1 MNFDFLKE
9 LHGFESVYEN
19 CCNAE
24 KLAMTMPLQS
34 EITSGISAE
43 LLAKYIYMIAHKQK
57 MEGLSF
63 ADILFD
69 STFQSFINN
78 RDVMDAFH
86 HIRKNRNKA
95 AHGATQGCTEN
106 AVAMLHDLH
115 YIAGETARK
124 LGLIKDFPA
133 FEDNIES
140 YPDAVFVDEEDI
152 NKIAM
157 EMFLEYVKEFREQQE
172 QKQFVEMKDYDN
184 FRYTLEGNVEMHEYL
199 CFEYKPKYR
208 ELVEYIQSYL
218 TLLSRLSVERSPDKA
233 EDELATPVTLDAK
246 LIIGEITYTSSDI
259 EMFLKAISEEL
270 PKADGFVIDCNCN
283 GVLREFFNDEP
294 DENGKGRINMIRKDA
309 VWKGS
314 GLLDQLEQFKRR
326 ENFVYKLFMFYP
338 DSGVFNYV
346 KILDGK
352 DIDVLASCTEDIIDK
367 TFSHNWWSENLN
379 LWADFDISK
388 YPDKLE
394 QLQNIVRCSIPESQV
409 GYCESIWED
418 EDEDVCEPTRFCCG
432 IQWDCKSLR
441 EVQTFLDKLNAVLLS
456 IKDEIID
463 AGGDGTWEVRE
474 DFAVATWDWTDE
486 GFKIKGIQY

>member
-157 EMFLEYVKEFREQQE
+157 EMFLEYVKEFREHA
-172 QKQFVEMKDYDN
+172 
-184 FRYTLEGNVEMHEYL
+184 LNVSS
-199 CFEYKPKYR
+199 KNKN
-208 ELVEYIQSYL
+208 S
-218 TLLSRLSVERSPDKA
+218 LLK
-233 EDELATPVTLDAK
+233 
-246 LIIGEITYTSSDI
+246 
-259 EMFLKAISEEL
+259 
-270 PKADGFVIDCNCN
+270 
-283 GVLREFFNDEP
+283 
-294 DENGKGRINMIRKDA
+294 
-309 VWKGS
+309 
-314 GLLDQLEQFKRR
+314 
-326 ENFVYKLFMFYP
+326 
-338 DSGVFNYV
+338 
-346 KILDGK
+346 
-352 DIDVLASCTEDIIDK
+352 
-367 TFSHNWWSENLN
+367 
-379 LWADFDISK
+379 
-388 YPDKLE
+388 
-394 QLQNIVRCSIPESQV
+394 
-409 GYCESIWED
+409 
-418 EDEDVCEPTRFCCG
+418 
-432 IQWDCKSLR
+432 
-441 EVQTFLDKLNAVLLS
+441 
-456 IKDEIID
+456 
-463 AGGDGTWEVRE
+463 
-474 DFAVATWDWTDE
+474 
-486 GFKIKGIQY
+486 